1 MNFQTPEP
9 FDSFRCLAG
18 DCPDTCCAGWEVVI
32 DPKSERLYQKA
43 EGPIGKRLRDAMTLD
58 GDGDCIFINQDG
70 RCPFLNPENLCDI
83 HTALGENAL
92 SETCRLYPR
101 FYADFGSLREAGLSL
116 SCPEA
121 ARLIL
126 SNPAPMRF
134 VMAQNDESSGYDPD
148 LDPLFCTRMLR
159 ARHLGR
165 TLLQNRRFTIFERL
179 ALLLQFATR
188 LTALLF
194 ISDEAAENS
203 LYTAFSDDRQ
213 LTRTLSDLRSSVP
226 PAEAEVSGTLDALFN
241 LLIQCEHRQSAFTRQ
256 LERARKRLKAPDS
269 LTAARAFKSVHA
281 HYYEHL
287 SVYYLFRYFMDC
299 AWSCE
304 PLLQIQHIALA
315 CLSVYTLSLS
325 LWLEK
330 DRALSDQEHQAVFC
344 SYSRE
349 IEHSIP
355 NQTLLSDHLTLAPEL
370 SAPAL
375 SRLLVCFP

>member
-1 MNFQTPEP
+1 MNFQTPET

-32 DPKSERLYQKA
+32 DPESEQLYQKA
-43 EGPIGKRLRDAMTLD
+43 EGSIGKRLRVAMTLD
-58 GDGDCIFINQDG
+58 ADGDCIFINQDG
-70 RCPFLNPENLCDI
+70 RCPFLNPDNLCDI
-83 HTALGENAL
+83 HIALGEDAL

-101 FYADFGSLREAGLSL
+101 FYADYGSLREAGLSL

-126 SNPAPMRF
+126 SDPAPMRF
-134 VMAQNDESSGYDPD
+134 VMAQNDEPSGYDPD
-148 LDPLFCTRMLR
+148 LDPLFCARMLR

-194 ISDEAAENS
+194 MADEAAENA
-203 LYTAFSDDRQ
+203 LYTAFSDERQ

-226 PAEAEVSGTLDALFN
+226 PTEDEASGTLDALFN
-241 LLIQCEHRQSAFTRQ
+241 ILIQCEHRQSAFTRQ
-256 LERARKRLKAPDS
+256 LERARKHLKSPDS
-269 LTAARAFKSVHA
+269 LTADRAFQSVHA

-315 CLSVYTLSLS
+315 CLSVYILSLS

-330 DRALSDQEHQAVFC
+330 DQALSEQEHQAVFC

-355 NQTLLSDHLTLAPEL
+355 NQTLLSDHLTVDHAL
-370 SAPAL
+370 SAGVL